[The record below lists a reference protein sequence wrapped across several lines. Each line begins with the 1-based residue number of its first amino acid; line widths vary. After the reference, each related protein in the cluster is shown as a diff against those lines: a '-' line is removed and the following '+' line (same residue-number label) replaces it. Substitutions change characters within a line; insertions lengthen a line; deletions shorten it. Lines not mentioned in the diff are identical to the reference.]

1 MLHGGDS
8 VGEFPI
14 EVGPGTRIIVE
25 RGPEERCQAG
35 RRDRPAGDR
44 ARYVWRPD
52 QARPAEV
59 DLPRPDRVISGLLDG
74 AIRRDGGVARDEQRR
89 QQTAWDHPV
98 TIQT

>member
-1 MLHGGDS
+1 VARKNAVKQDAA
-8 VGEFPI
+8 I
-14 EVGPGTRIIVE
+14 
-25 RGPEERCQAG
+25 A
-35 RRDRPAGDR
+35 RPVTG